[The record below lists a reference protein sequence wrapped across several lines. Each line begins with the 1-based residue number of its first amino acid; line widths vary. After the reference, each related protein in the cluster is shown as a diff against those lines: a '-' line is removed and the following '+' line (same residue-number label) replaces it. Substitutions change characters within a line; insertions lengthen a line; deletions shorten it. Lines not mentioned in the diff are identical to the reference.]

1 MVLETV
7 GRQVGRVFL
16 ASGLRA
22 APKGWV
28 GRMTFVD
35 ERSHRRAAQGAPTA
49 GSLVRGEIECDVCI
63 VGATLAGL
71 WLALGLA
78 LRGRDVVV
86 VDPGDAVV
94 GDPNLRRETVRP
106 GLGLTATAL
115 CAVAD
120 RETARRLHH
129 LSETA
134 HMHALRLLT
143 VLGFEPDAAGFIHA
157 PGPRGRLD
165 LIDEAAARDT
175 LGLQSLADLSA
186 AHAATLLGTASFVGA
201 LHDPQAAS
209 YDLQD
214 LPLRLAEAARA
225 AGARILARTPLLGAD
240 INGLRKYLTC
250 PALRVRTDHVVFCTE
265 RGLSGTAPWLRRAL
279 GLAHFVTG
287 EFGLRRTQ
295 GGADE
300 SVREGGALG
309 LAFAWR
315 GRLLHLRAPTALRA
329 SGAAG
334 ASIILRR
341 HGRRLFP
348 ELTGMVAGEARTV
361 SHGVARH
368 RLPLI
373 GSPRAGVWYAVAL
386 GEQPV
391 GNAALA
397 ADLITAAIID
407 REDAHL
413 VFRPFAAE
421 RARLH
426 LPALVRPVAYWAGR
440 WSDAAER
447 RTARQNDLADSWR
460 ATPAP

>member
-1 MVLETV
+1 
-7 GRQVGRVFL
+7 
-16 ASGLRA
+16 
-22 APKGWV
+22 
-28 GRMTFVD
+28 MTFVD
-35 ERSHRRAAQGAPTA
+35 ERSHRRAARGTPTA

-86 VDPGDAVV
+86 LDPGDAVA
-94 GDPNLRRETVRP
+94 GDPGLRRETLRP

-120 RETARRLHH
+120 RDTARRLHH
-129 LSETA
+129 LSEAA
-134 HMHALRLLT
+134 HVRALRLLA

-175 LGLQSLADLSA
+175 LGLASLAELNA
-186 AHAATLLGTASFVGA
+186 AHAATLLGTGAFVGA

-209 YDLQD
+209 YDLED

-225 AGARILARTPLLGAD
+225 AGARILSRTPLLGAD
-240 INGLRKYLTC
+240 VNGVRKYLTC
-250 PALRVRTDHVVFCTE
+250 PTFRVRTDHVVFCAE
-265 RGLSGTAPWLRRAL
+265 RGLSGTAPWLSRAL
-279 GLAHFVTG
+279 GRANFVTG
-287 EFGLRRTQ
+287 DFGLRRTR

-300 SVREGGALG
+300 AVREGSALG

-315 GRLLHLRAPTALRA
+315 GRLLHLRAPTALKA
-329 SGAAG
+329 GGPAG

-348 ELTGMVAGEARTV
+348 ELAAMVAGEARAV
-361 SHGVARH
+361 SHGVSRH
-368 RLPLI
+368 GLPLI

-386 GEQPV
+386 GQQPV

-397 ADLITAAIID
+397 ADLIAAAITD
-407 REDAHL
+407 RDDGHL

-421 RARLH
+421 GARFR
-426 LPALVRPVAYWAGR
+426 LPALVRPAAYWAGR

-447 RTARQNDLADSWR
+447 RAAQKNDAADSWR
-460 ATPAP
+460 ATPAQ